1 MMLELTPQLQE
12 VEADWMEPYTKLRED
27 KRGTVLFP
35 HSGKEIDP
43 PPPQKVSEPKMN
55 SCPPS

>member
-12 VEADWMEPYTKLRED
+12 VDADWMEPYTKLRED

-43 PPPQKVSEPKMN
+43 PRQEIIHFGPP
-55 SCPPS
+55 